1 MASQENT
8 EPLSSDNLSR
18 VSIQSVQLVPALSQR
33 YLAYALSTI
42 MSRSLPDVR
51 DGLKPV
57 HRRLIYAMKQL
68 QLQPETNPKKSA
80 RVVGDVIGKYHPHG
94 DTAIYEAMVRLAQDF
109 AQRYPLV
116 DGQGNFGNID
126 GDNPAAM
133 RYTEVRLTEV
143 AMLML
148 EGIDEDAVDF
158 RFTYDNE
165 GQEPIVLPAAFP
177 NLLANGSQ
185 GIAVGMATNIPPHN
199 VAEICDALILLIKN
213 PQTTNAEVLKIIQ
226 GPDFPTGGV
235 LLETKENLNRIYEQ
249 GKGSV
254 RLRAQWQTEKLKSGQ
269 WQAVVTEIPYQIHK
283 SKLIEQIAEQIDHK
297 KLPLLDT
304 VRDESTTD
312 IRIVLEPK
320 SRNTEPDILMEHLFR
335 QTDLEIKY
343 SLNMNL
349 LNAENVPGIMSL
361 QEILQ
366 AYLTHRQQVLTRCSQ
381 FRLSAVNNRLHIV
394 DGLLRVYLN
403 LDELIRLIREE
414 DHPHQAIMKKWHL
427 TDVQAESIL
436 NMRLRSL
443 RKLEQFEMEQ
453 EFQKLT
459 EEKNKLNILLKD
471 ASLQWDYI
479 GQEIAG
485 LKKRFNK
492 NTPLGKRRTQ
502 ISNPSHRSEK
512 LEAIDISLPSEPMT
526 IFYSAKGW
534 IRSYKGSYLNSDDI
548 KHKEGDEAYLS
559 IAAGSNDQL
568 LLFSDQ
574 GRAYALDA
582 KDLPGGRG
590 FGEPLR
596 LMIDLPQD
604 QNIIAMA
611 AYRPDSKILLVS
623 QQAKAFIIQQSDALA
638 QTKNGKQIFQP
649 QADDRLK
656 FVQPLNPADIGL
668 ALLSS
673 QNKLLIISTEAV
685 PQMAKGQGVI
695 LQKYL
700 HGAYLKQIYLFNRQQ
715 GLPCSIRQK
724 SQVLSDLGKWIGK
737 RGYAGA
743 PVDQDFHLGH
753 VLAATTKI

>member
-165 GQEPIVLPAAFP
+165 GQEPIILPAAFP

-394 DGLLRVYLN
+394 DGLLKVYLN

-443 RKLEQFEMEQ
+443 RKLEQFEIEQ

-459 EEKNKLNILLKD
+459 EEKSKLNILLKD
-471 ASLQWDYI
+471 TSLQWQYI

-485 LKKRFNK
+485 LKKRFSK

-502 ISNPSHRSEK
+502 ISNPSHRSDK

-534 IRSYKGSYLNSDDI
+534 IRSYKGSYLNSEDI

-559 IAAGSNDQL
+559 VAAGSNDQL
-568 LLFSDQ
+568 LLFSD
-574 GRAYALDA
+574 
-582 KDLPGGRG
+582 
-590 FGEPLR
+590 
-596 LMIDLPQD
+596 
-604 QNIIAMA
+604 
-611 AYRPDSKILLVS
+611 
-623 QQAKAFIIQQSDALA
+623 
-638 QTKNGKQIFQP
+638 
-649 QADDRLK
+649 
-656 FVQPLNPADIGL
+656 
-668 ALLSS
+668 
-673 QNKLLIISTEAV
+673 
-685 PQMAKGQGVI
+685 
-695 LQKYL
+695 
-700 HGAYLKQIYLFNRQQ
+700 
-715 GLPCSIRQK
+715 
-724 SQVLSDLGKWIGK
+724 
-737 RGYAGA
+737 
-743 PVDQDFHLGH
+743 
-753 VLAATTKI
+753 

>member
-1 MASQENT
+1 MASQQNT
-8 EPLSSDNLSR
+8 EPTSSDNS
-18 VSIQSVQLVPALSQR
+18 SIQSVQLVPALSQR

-165 GQEPIVLPAAFP
+165 GKEPVILPAAFP

-199 VAEICDALILLIKN
+199 MAEICDALLLLIKN
-213 PQTTNAEVLKIIQ
+213 SQAKNAEILKIIQ

-235 LLETKENLNRIYEQ
+235 LMETKETLNKIYEQ

-254 RLRAQWQTEKLKSGQ
+254 RLRAQWHTEKLKSGQ
-269 WQAVVTEIPYQIHK
+269 WQAIVTEIPYQIHK
-283 SKLIEQIAEQIDHK
+283 SKLIEQIAGQIEDK

-304 VRDESTTD
+304 IRDESTTD

-320 SRNTEPDILMEHLFR
+320 SRNTEPAILMEHLFR
-335 QTDLEIKY
+335 QTDLEVKY
-343 SLNMNL
+343 SFNMNL
-349 LNAENVPGIMSL
+349 LNAENIPGIMSL
-361 QEILQ
+361 QQILQ

-381 FRLSAVNNRLHIV
+381 FRLSALNSRLHILE
-394 DGLLRVYLN
+394 GLLKVYLN

-414 DHPHQAIMKKWHL
+414 DHPHQAIMNKWHL
-427 TDVQAESIL
+427 TDLQTESIL

-443 RKLEQFEMEQ
+443 RKLEQLEIER

-459 EEKNKLNILLKD
+459 GEKSKLTLLLKD
-471 ASLQWDYI
+471 VALQWQYI
-479 GQEIAG
+479 SEEING
-485 LKKRFNK
+485 LKKRFHK

-502 ISNPSHRSEK
+502 ISNPSSLSEK
-512 LEAIDISLPSEPMT
+512 LEVIDITLPSEPIT

-534 IRSYKGSYLNSDDI
+534 IRSYKGHHLNSEDI
-548 KHKEGDEAYLS
+548 KYKDGDEGYLS
-559 IAAGSNDQL
+559 LSAGSNDQL

-574 GRAYALDA
+574 GRAYSLEA
-582 KDLPGGRG
+582 KALPGGRG

-604 QNIIAMA
+604 QNIVALNTYQSA
-611 AYRPDSKILLVS
+611 NKILLVS
-623 QQAKAFIIQQSDALA
+623 EHGKAFIINQSDALA
-638 QTKNGKQIFQP
+638 QTKNGKQIFQMQP
-649 QADDRLK
+649 KDRLK
-656 FVQPLNPADIGL
+656 FVMPFNSSHISL

-673 QNKLLIISTEAV
+673 QNKLLIISTEGI
-685 PQMAKGQGVI
+685 PLMAKGQGVI

-700 HGAYLKQIYLFNRQQ
+700 HGAHLKQALLFNRQE
-715 GLPCSIRQK
+715 GLSCVIRGKNQI
-724 SQVLSDLGKWIGK
+724 LSDLGKWIGK

-743 PVDQDFHLGH
+743 LIDPDFHLGH
-753 VLAATTKI
+753 PL